1 MASKLN
7 TRHVKE
13 TLNFHLLQATLSN
26 GDIWQ
31 IYVPK
36 DIRAAKSVAYVD
48 RFKKLRKPQPKQ
60 ELEPDPIYGCNC
72 EGAHYHA
79 PPRATTK
86 KKRPYTKR
94 KTR

>member
-36 DIRAAKSVAYVD
+36 DIRAPKSVAYVD
-48 RFKKLRKPQPKQ
+48 RFPKPPSKA
-60 ELEPDPIYGCNC
+60 ELDPDPIYGCC
-72 EGAHYHA
+72 CVGAHYHA
-79 PPRATTK
+79 PP
-86 KKRPYTKR
+86 KR
-94 KTR
+94 KYTRKYKGENK

>member
-36 DIRAAKSVAYVD
+36 DIRAPKSVAYVD
-48 RFKKLRKPQPKQ
+48 RFPKMPRTKKK
-60 ELEPDPIYGCNC
+60 LEPDPVEVTIPCTC
-72 EGAHYHA
+72 VGAHYHM
-79 PPRATTK
+79 PITVRRKTTRA
-86 KKRPYTKR
+86 KR
-94 KTR
+94 KA